1 MADELYVPQMEYTS
15 KDYTTIRDDLM
26 ALIPNFA
33 PQWTSRDSSDFGIVL
48 LELFAYLGDLLNYQ
62 IDRAANE
69 SFIDTATQRETVIKL
84 ANLLGYYPTASVA
97 AKGTVTFTNSTASP
111 VTVAAGTTIS
121 TPGTGAGSSVSY
133 TLDNAVTVSAISAG
147 VAGTASGNVT
157 QGIKVTNE
165 AVGTS
170 DGTSNQTFRL
180 ANTGTFIDDG
190 LSVAV
195 GGSSYTRVTN
205 ILTSVAT
212 DTSYVAYT
220 DGDGYTYVKFG
231 DNVSGKIPPKD
242 SAIVVTYR
250 YTTTPPSTGN
260 ISASTISVIS
270 GNTGLNVSNAS
281 AFSGGSD
288 AESTESIR
296 NNAPKALRA
305 LTRAVSLEDYESLA
319 VTYSN
324 ISKANAIATS
334 FGSISL
340 FLAGPNGSAV
350 SAANLR
356 AIEAWFAPKTPP
368 GTTVV
373 ASSFTPTYPYL
384 NVSVN
389 VLPQYNNASVQASV
403 QDALATLF
411 NFDGVTFA
419 DLISEGDIFAACKAV
434 DGVNYITINDFEKL
448 PAVYSQTATTSAT
461 LNTGSTTVTVGSSAG
476 LWVGAKITDTSNA
489 AIAGLTIA
497 TIVSSTSI
505 TLSAAPSS
513 AVVSPLTFTV
523 QGNAGITAGFR
534 DLTTAVTE
542 VPIYEPSYI
551 TVTATGGS

>member
-1 MADELYVPQMEYTS
+1 MADKLYVPQMEYTS
-15 KDYTTIRDDLM
+15 RDYTTIRDDLM

-69 SFIDTATQRETVIKL
+69 SFIDTATQRDTVIKL
-84 ANLLGYYPTASVA
+84 ANLLGYYPTDSVA
-97 AKGTVTFTNSTASP
+97 AKGTVTFTNSTGSP

-121 TPGTGAGSSVSY
+121 TPGTGAASSISY
-133 TLDNAVTVSAISAG
+133 TLDSATTVPALSGG
-147 VAGTASGNVT
+147 VAGTASGDVT

-180 ANTGTFIDDG
+180 ANTGAFIDGG
-190 LSVAV
+190 LSVTV
-195 GGSSYTRVTN
+195 GGLSYTRITN
-205 ILTSVAT
+205 ILTAGNTDAVYAT
-212 DTSYVAYT
+212 YT

-231 DNVSGKIPPKD
+231 DKVSGKVPPKD
-242 SAIVVTYR
+242 SAVVVTYR
-250 YTTTPPSTGN
+250 YTTTPPSLGN
-260 ISASTISVIS
+260 IAKSTIAVIS
-270 GNTGLNVSNAS
+270 GNTGLSVKNTA

-288 AESTESIR
+288 SESTQSIR

-319 VTYSN
+319 VTYPS
-324 ISKANAIATS
+324 ISKANAIATY

-340 FLAGPNGSAV
+340 FLAGPDGSAI

-356 AIEAWFAPKTPP
+356 AIETWFASKTPP

-389 VLPQYNNASVQASV
+389 VLPQYNNDSVAASV

-411 NFDGVTFA
+411 NFDNVTFA
-419 DLISEGDIFAACKAV
+419 DLISEGDIFSACKAV
-434 DGVNYITINDFEKL
+434 NGVNYITINDFEKL
-448 PAVYSQTATTSAT
+448 PAVYSQTATTSGSLST
-461 LNTGSTTVTVGSSAG
+461 SSTTVSVSSSAG

-497 TIVSSTSI
+497 SIASSTSI
-505 TLSAAPSS
+505 TLSTTPT
-513 AVVSPLTFTV
+513 AVVASPLTFTV
-523 QGNAGITAGFR
+523 QGNAGTTPGSR

-542 VPIYEPSYI
+542 VPIYEPTYI

>member
-1 MADELYVPQMEYTS
+1 
-15 KDYTTIRDDLM
+15 M